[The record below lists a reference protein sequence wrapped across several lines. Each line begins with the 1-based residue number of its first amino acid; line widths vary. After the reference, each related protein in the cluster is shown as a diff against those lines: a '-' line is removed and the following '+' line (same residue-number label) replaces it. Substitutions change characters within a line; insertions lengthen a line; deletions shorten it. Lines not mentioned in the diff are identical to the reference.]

1 MNEWLKFEKE
11 GHIVTLTMN
20 RPEIRNPLG
29 ESDDVKNFEEASS
42 LINNDRDVR
51 CVILTG
57 EGAAFSAGGNVKNMK
72 EKKGNFSGSS
82 VALRERYRYGIHRIV
97 RSVWNIEVPV
107 IAAVNGAAVG
117 LGNDVACLA
126 DIRIAS
132 KNARFGVTFL
142 KIGLIPGDGGAWLL
156 PKIIG
161 LSMAS
166 ELLFTGKLINADQAK
181 ECGLISEVF
190 EESELMIE
198 ANNLANSIVKQPPD
212 ALRMSKKLLREG
224 MVSNF
229 ETMLEM
235 SANMQALM
243 HLTEDHQEA
252 ITAFFEKRDGNFKGK

>member
-224 MVSNF
+224 MISNF
-229 ETMLEM
+229 ETILEM

>member
-97 RSVWNIEVPV
+97 RAVWNIEVPV

-190 EESELMIE
+190 EEIELMIE
-198 ANNLANSIVKQPPD
+198 ANNLAQSIVKQPPD
-212 ALRMSKKLLREG
+212 ALRMTKKLLREG
-224 MVSNF
+224 MISNF

>member
-1 MNEWLKFEKE
+1 M
-11 GHIVTLTMN
+11 
-20 RPEIRNPLG
+20 
-29 ESDDVKNFEEASS
+29 
-42 LINNDRDVR
+42 
-51 CVILTG
+51 
-57 EGAAFSAGGNVKNMK
+57 
-72 EKKGNFSGSS
+72 
-82 VALRERYRYGIHRIV
+82 
-97 RSVWNIEVPV
+97 
-107 IAAVNGAAVG
+107 
-117 LGNDVACLA
+117 GNDVACLA

-190 EESELMIE
+190 EEKELMIE
-198 ANNLANSIVKQPPD
+198 ANNLAKSIVKQPPD

-224 MVSNF
+224 MISNF
-229 ETMLEM
+229 ETILEM

>member
-1 MNEWLKFEKE
+1 
-11 GHIVTLTMN
+11 
-20 RPEIRNPLG
+20 
-29 ESDDVKNFEEASS
+29 
-42 LINNDRDVR
+42 
-51 CVILTG
+51 VILTG

-82 VALRERYRYGIHRIV
+82 VALRERYRYGIHKIV

-190 EESELMIE
+190 EESELIIE
-198 ANNLANSIVKQPPD
+198 ANNLAQSIVKQPPD

-224 MVSNF
+224 MISNF
-229 ETMLEM
+229 ETILEM

>member
-57 EGAAFSAGGNVKNMK
+57 VGAAFSAGGNVKNMK

-97 RSVWNIEVPV
+97 RAVWNIEVPV

-132 KNARFGVTFL
+132 NNARFGVTFL

-181 ECGLISEVF
+181 ECGLISKVF

-198 ANNLANSIVKQPPD
+198 ANNLAQSIVKQPPD

-224 MVSNF
+224 MISNF
-229 ETMLEM
+229 ETILEM

-252 ITAFFEKRDGNFKGK
+252 ITAFFEKRDGDFKGK